1 MGVLDELLRQLQEA
15 AEQKQN
21 TGLPGV
27 PTTQAARPRP
37 VDEAQRRFREAQR
50 RAEEQR
56 RTAEA
61 RLASA
66 EEAAEAAEDTG
77 ESHTR
82 RTVSDSP
89 VELGSAAG
97 RREHPLLAR
106 LRAPGGLRDA
116 VVLSEIL
123 RRPGLRRR

>member
-1 MGVLDELLRQLQEA
+1 MLDELLRQLQEA

-27 PTTQAARPRP
+27 PTSTPVRPSTT
-37 VDEAQRRFREAQR
+37 VDEAQRRFRETRR

-56 RTAEA
+56 K
-61 RLASA
+61 
-66 EEAAEAAEDTG
+66 AAEAEHLASIQAEETGDIG
-77 ESHTR
+77 ESQTR
-82 RTVSDSP
+82 RTVADAAIETS
-89 VELGSAAG
+89 SAG
-97 RREHPLLAR
+97 HGEHPLLAR

-123 RRPGLRRR
+123 RRPGQRRR